1 MSREYG
7 FVESL
12 TESQILLLRKIVNFQ
27 FGVITLDFDEILFNT
42 QEPVKK
48 AFFEQTGFDY
58 RPRKIN
64 RWSALANWALADG
77 WKKTQEEAIAIEAS
91 MWADKTILEL
101 AKPNVEI
108 QRYSQKASLRGVKQI
123 VVTTRIPELKNST
136 FDSLTR
142 FYPWLKEIRIRDKKE
157 SEGGPN
163 GDVFKGIAT
172 SSVGSELHLDDSVSS
187 GRKVLEL
194 SSASLAMFP
203 RSSELGVF
211 TGNNRVIEFPDM
223 KLFSVVQCY

>member
-12 TESQILLLRKIVNFQ
+12 TERQILLLRKIVNFQ

-58 RPRKIN
+58 RSRKIN

-77 WKKTQEEAIAIEAS
+77 WKKTWEEAAAIEAS
-91 MWADKTILEL
+91 VWADKKILEL

-108 QRYSQKASLRGVKQI
+108 QRYSQEASVRGVKQI

-142 FYPWLKEIRIRDKKE
+142 FYPWLKEISIRDKKE
-157 SEGGPN
+157 SEGGLN
-163 GDVFKGIAT
+163 GDVFKGIITA
-172 SSVGSELHLDDSVSS
+172 SVGSELHFDDSVSS

-194 SSASLAMFP
+194 SLASLAMFP

-211 TGNNRVIEFPDM
+211 RGNNRAIEFPDM

>member
-27 FGVITLDFDEILFNT
+27 FSVITLDFDEILFNT

-48 AFFEQTGFDY
+48 AFFERTGFDY
-58 RPRKIN
+58 RSRKID

-77 WKKTQEEAIAIEAS
+77 WEKTQEEATAFEAS
-91 MWADKTILEL
+91 VWADKAIFEL

-108 QRYSQKASLRGVKQI
+108 QRYSQEAFLRGVKQI

-142 FYPWLKEIRIRDKKE
+142 FYPWLKEICIRDKKE
-157 SEGGPN
+157 SEGGLN
-163 GDVFKGIAT
+163 GDVFKGIIAAD
-172 SSVGSELHLDDSVSS
+172 VGSELHFDDSVSS

-194 SSASLAMFP
+194 SPASLAMFP
-203 RSSELGVF
+203 RSLELGVF
-211 TGNNRVIEFPDM
+211 NGNDRVIEFSNMD
-223 KLFSVVQCY
+223 LLNLVC